1 MCGRFEAG
9 IPKEKLIQKFGVNHW
24 QMDNY
29 TRRYNI
35 PPGTDIPVIRQ
46 EGNERFL
53 IPARWG
59 LIPSWSKDK
68 KIAYKT
74 INARFET
81 IAEKPSFRSAYKHR
95 RCLIPASAYYEWTK
109 LADRK
114 QPFRIGRNDNEPFA
128 MAGLFENWTDTE
140 TGESIKSC
148 TIITRPAYEEL
159 AYIHSR
165 MPVIL
170 PEETYDLW
178 LQCKLRRFDT
188 VAMNELMYY
197 PISSDV
203 GSPGNDYL
211 FKPLPG

>member
-1 MCGRFEAG
+1 MCGRFEVG

-53 IPARWG
+53 IPAHWG

-95 RCLIPASAYYEWTK
+95 RCLIPASAYYEWKK

-128 MAGLFENWTDTE
+128 MAGLFEDWTDTE

-148 TIITRPAYEEL
+148 TIITRPAYEKL
-159 AYIHSR
+159 AHIHSR

-170 PEETYDLW
+170 PEEIYDLW
-178 LQCKLRRFDT
+178 LQCEFGQFDT